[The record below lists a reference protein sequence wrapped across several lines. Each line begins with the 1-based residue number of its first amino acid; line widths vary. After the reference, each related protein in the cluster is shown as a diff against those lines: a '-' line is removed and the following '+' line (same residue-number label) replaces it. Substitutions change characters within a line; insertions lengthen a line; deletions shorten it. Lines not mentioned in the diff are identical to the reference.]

1 MDAKFSG
8 LFDKGDDGEGD
19 DGRSSRGGVP
29 SFMDVYG
36 WHYQA
41 TLVAEYERI
50 KLSEVWELSALN
62 FLNDLSYLKAKA
74 EYEKAVFEQSR
85 KWQT

>member
-1 MDAKFSG
+1 MDAQFQG
-8 LFDKGDDGEGD
+8 LFEAGDDGEGD
-19 DGRSSRGGVP
+19 DGRSSRGGV
-29 SFMDVYG
+29 SNFMDYYG

-50 KLSEVWELSALN
+50 KLADVWELSAIN
-62 FLNDLSYLKAKA
+62 FLNDLAYLKAKA
-74 EYEKAVFEQSR
+74 EHEKAIYEQNR

>member
-1 MDAKFSG
+1 MDAKFEG
-8 LFDKGDDGEGD
+8 LFSKGDGESGD
-19 DGRSSRGGVP
+19 DDKSSRGGIP
-29 SFMDVYG
+29 NFMDIYG

-50 KLSEVWELSALN
+50 KLADVWELSALN

-74 EYEKAVFEQSR
+74 EYEKAVYEQVKR
-85 KWQT
+85 WQT